1 VDGLLLLV
9 MLLRWCGARR
19 RIVGLPPTPAT
30 ATTPATCSALA
41 IGFLTLALRAATVV
55 APVFYL
61 IRTHLIGM
69 YLIVLDLSGTAPIRL
84 AAIGRAGGVRR
95 LSGRVAA
102 PR

>member
-1 VDGLLLLV
+1 
-9 MLLRWCGARR
+9 MLRRWCGARR

-41 IGFLTLALRAATVV
+41 TGFLTLALRAATVV

-61 IRTHLIGM
+61 IRTHLIRTHLIGM
-69 YLIVLDLSGTAPIRL
+69 YLIVLDLIGTAPIRL

-102 PR
+102 PQ